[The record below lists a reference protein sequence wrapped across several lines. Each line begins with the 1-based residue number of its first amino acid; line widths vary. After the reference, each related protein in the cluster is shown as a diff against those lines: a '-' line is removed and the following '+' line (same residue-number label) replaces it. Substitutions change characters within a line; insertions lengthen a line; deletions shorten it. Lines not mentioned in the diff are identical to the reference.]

1 MKKKI
6 INGILMVALLF
17 AATTSFVS
25 CKDNVDDEIT
35 AVYANLAKQ
44 KTDLEDQ
51 LKQLESK
58 INGLGDNTAEIN
70 NLKQEIDKINEQL
83 VKVNEQISSLSGN
96 VDTIKNDLAALTDRV
111 KALEDAIKNLGG
123 NADFSISNA
132 MAINNVVGNLKVGL
146 DFYSLA
152 AFYGTNDTG
161 LDIFPV
167 AGKAFNVDTQNGTML
182 AAEELEGIET
192 IEIDPEFITAAKNNA
207 GKLFFA
213 INSSKD
219 IDITEYNVYL
229 ENSKGVKSPVA
240 LVARPYT
247 AEDEDISFGWTRSGD
262 AEAAGTGVAK
272 NVFVA
277 EATIDAADLKAAA
290 YKLPIK
296 FDDLK
301 DQLKAA
307 KQNVTTANG
316 TKQEIKQGARE
327 LAQLVYNLYKSAAW
341 DRLTAQRLVVEKD
354 NAGGRS
360 DFNIFAAS
368 VKPLSYNSF
377 FEFENNVGDPSLED
391 AEAAVEKLVKILK
404 KEFPSLAKLS
414 NISIDDMKA
423 QKVTVVVDG
432 KEKEVTI
439 DKALFK
445 SLRSAIEAGIDNEEL
460 TKMIKKI
467 AGITDLK
474 TAKKKAVER
483 IADYLNRFDKKIIN
497 QLRSHQLT
505 RALSPIILFEG
516 AEGVDRVVTGLQ
528 VTAGDM
534 QVYLTSPTEEIFV
547 PAYAKFI
554 AVKNAATGKLEQ
566 SALLDGRALDYTLNL
581 TPGRKVIIL
590 SCVDY
595 YGYVVTKRYTVDVK

>member
-44 KTDLEDQ
+44 KTTLEDQ
-51 LKQLESK
+51 LNALQNQL
-58 INGLGDNTAEIN
+58 NGLGDNSAEIAKIN
-70 NLKQEIDKINEQL
+70 GEIAKINEQL
-83 VKVNEQISSLSGN
+83 GKINEQISSLSGN

-123 NADFSISNA
+123 NADFGVSNA
-132 MAINNVVGNLKVGL
+132 MAINDIVGNMKLGL

-167 AGKAFNVDTQNGTML
+167 AGKAFNVDTQDGTML

-192 IEIDPEFITAAKNNA
+192 IELDPEFITAAKNNA
-207 GKLFFA
+207 GKLIFA

-219 IDITEYNVYL
+219 INISDYNVYL
-229 ENSKGVKSPVA
+229 EDSKGNKAPVD

-247 AEDEDISFGWTRSGD
+247 AEDETISFGWTRADD
-262 AEAAGTGVAK
+262 AAAAGAAK

-277 EATIDAADLKAAA
+277 EATIDAANLKAAA

-296 FDDLK
+296 FDEIKDRLK
-301 DQLKAA
+301 TA
-307 KQNVTTANG
+307 KQHVSDADG
-316 TKQEIKQGARE
+316 TKNEVKQGARE
-327 LAQLVYNLYKSAAW
+327 LAQLVYNLYKNAAW

-377 FEFENNVGDPSLED
+377 WEFEKNVSDPSLED
-391 AEAAVEKLVKILK
+391 AEAAVEKLVQILK

-414 NISIDDMKA
+414 SINIDDMKA

-445 SLRSAIEAGIDNEEL
+445 SLRKAIEAGIDNEEL

-467 AGITDLK
+467 AGLTDLK
-474 TAKKKAVER
+474 KVKKAAVER

-528 VTAGDM
+528 VPAGDM
-534 QVYLTSPTEEIFV
+534 QVYLTSPTEEVLV

-581 TPGRKVIIL
+581 TSGRKVIIL